1 MTNEEFLESISEE
14 GEIWKPVVGYE
25 GRYAVSSFGRLVSL
39 AKLIER
45 HPEDPLRIAIA
56 GMLPHG
62 RLGRA
67 IMANCKIYAGAEHP
81 HSAQNP
87 KALEV

>member
-1 MTNEEFLESISEE
+1 MRRAVTGNKETGKLYHNYTGF
-14 GEIWKPVVGYE
+14 VG
-25 GRYAVSSFGRLVSL
+25 GLKTRSF

-45 HPEDPLRIAIA
+45 HPTDPLKLAIS

-67 IMANCKIYAGAEHP
+67 IMSNCKIYAGAEHP
-81 HSAQNP
+81 HTAQNP